1 MQGKI
6 LKGIGGFYYVSD
18 GEVIYE
24 CKAKG
29 IFRKDGRK
37 PLVGDDVLMEVL
49 SDEQKLGSITELLPR
64 RSELIRPAVANVD
77 QALIIFSLVKP
88 TPNFN
93 LLDRFLIMMETQ
105 KLPCIICFNKSDL
118 DEEGS
123 AESIRQRYESCG
135 YQILVV
141 STLNGEGVDQ
151 LKGLLRNKTT
161 TVAGPSG
168 VGKSSLVNALS
179 EYQVMETGEI
189 STKIDRGKHTTRHTQ
204 LFMLEKDTFIL
215 DTPGFSSLDLFDVTT
230 DTLGKYYREF
240 TEPEKHCRFAGCSH
254 ISEPDCGVKQAC
266 MEGRI
271 SRERYET
278 YCQLYEELRNKRR
291 YT

>member
-1 MQGKI
+1 M
-6 LKGIGGFYYVSD
+6 SD
-18 GEVIYE
+18 AEAIYE

-49 SDEQKLGSITELLPR
+49 SKELKQGSITELLPR

-77 QALIIFSLVKP
+77 QAMVIFSLVKP
-88 TPNFN
+88 SPNFN

-105 KLPCIICFNKSDL
+105 ELPCIICFNKSDL

-123 AESIRQRYESCG
+123 AEIIRQRYESCG
-135 YQILVV
+135 YRTLIV
-141 STLNGEGVDQ
+141 STVTGEGIDE

-189 STKIDRGKHTTRHTQ
+189 SSKIARGKHTTRHTQ
-204 LFMLEKDTFIL
+204 LIMLEKDTFIL
-215 DTPGFSSLDLFDVTT
+215 DTPGFSSLDLFEVTT
-230 DTLGKYYREF
+230 NTLGMYYKEF
-240 TEPEKHCRFAGCSH
+240 AKEEKNCRFAGCSH
-254 ISEPDCGVKQAC
+254 ISEPDCGVKRAC

-271 SRERYET
+271 SKERYGT
-278 YCQLYEELRNKRR
+278 YCQLYEELKNKRR